1 MAGQTLKQVLKTYT
15 AEGELFEKLDD
26 GRVRCYACGHRCVIL
41 PGLDGICRVRYNQD
55 GTLMVPRGYA
65 GAIQCDPTEKKPFFH
80 AYPGSL
86 ALTFGMLGCDYH
98 CSYCQNWVT
107 SQALR
112 DPKAVSPPLEV
123 SARELVEMGRRT
135 RARLIVSSYNE
146 PLITSEWAIEVFSHA
161 KPAGFVCGY
170 VSNGNA
176 TPEVLD
182 YIRPLVDLYK
192 IDLKGFDDRN
202 YRKLGGVLSNVLDT
216 IKMVHE
222 RGFWLEIVTLLI
234 PGFND
239 SNDEIQSAAEFIAKI
254 SPDIPWHVTAF
265 HQDYKMTG
273 PDNTSVETLI
283 RAAETGYNAGLRYV
297 YAGNLPGR
305 VGEYENT
312 FCPDCRAVLI
322 ERYGFR
328 VLRNRLKAGSCPDC
342 GANIPGC
349 WDNGSTGV
357 HSNDGHSA
365 VSSTDRISAPAK
377 T

>member
-1 MAGQTLKQVLKTYT
+1 
-15 AEGELFEKLDD
+15 
-26 GRVRCYACGHRCVIL
+26 
-41 PGLDGICRVRYNQD
+41 
-55 GTLMVPRGYA
+55 MVPSGYA
-65 GAIQCDPTEKKPFFH
+65 AAVQCDPTEKKPFFH
-80 AYPGSL
+80 ALPGSL

-112 DPKAVSPPLEV
+112 DPKAVSPPVEV
-123 SARELVEMGRRT
+123 TPPKMVDLARRYNASL
-135 RARLIVSSYNE
+135 LVSSYNE
-146 PLITSEWAIEVFSHA
+146 PLITSEWAVEIFKQA

-182 YIRPLVDLYK
+182 YIRPWVDLYK
-192 IDLKGFDDRN
+192 IDLKGFNDRN
-202 YRKLGGVLSNVLDT
+202 YRKLGGILSNVLDT

-222 RGFWLEIVTLLI
+222 RGFWLEIVTLLV

-239 SNDEIQSAAEFIAKI
+239 SDDEIKAAADFIASV

-265 HQDYKMTG
+265 HQDYKMTS
-273 PDNTSVETLI
+273 PDNTPVKTLMH
-283 RAAETGYNAGLRYV
+283 AAKIGYASGLNFV

-312 FCPDCRAVLI
+312 YCPNCKATLI

-328 VLRNRLKAGSCPDC
+328 VLKNRITNGSCPQC
-342 GANIPGC
+342 ETPIPGR
-349 WDNGSTGV
+349 WN
-357 HSNDGHSA
+357 
-365 VSSTDRISAPAK
+365 
-377 T
+377 

>member
-1 MAGQTLKQVLKTYT
+1 MAAQTLKQVLKTYT
-15 AEGELFEKLDD
+15 IEGELYDSLEG

-41 PGLDGICRVRYNQD
+41 PGLDGICRVRYNE
-55 GTLMVPRGYA
+55 GGKLMVPTGYA

-112 DPKAVSPPLEV
+112 DPKALAPPLEV
-123 SARELVEMGRRT
+123 TPRKLVEIAGRSE
-135 RARLIVSSYNE
+135 ARLVVSSYNE
-146 PLITSEWAIEVFSHA
+146 PLITSEWAVEIFKQA

-182 YIRPLVDLYK
+182 YIRPWVDLYK
-192 IDLKGFDDRN
+192 IDLKGFDDRS
-202 YRKLGGVLSNVLDT
+202 YRKLGGLLSNVLET

-239 SNDEIQSAAEFIAKI
+239 SDAELKGLADFLAGV
-254 SPDIPWHVTAF
+254 SPYIPWHVTAF
-265 HQDYKMTG
+265 HKDYKMDDPADTR
-273 PDNTSVETLI
+273 PSDLV
-283 RAAETGYNAGLRYV
+283 RAAEIGRKAGLRYV
-297 YAGNLPGR
+297 YAGNLRGQVGDLEDTRCHHCGDTLIRRSGYFVQDYRVTPDGKCPSCQTVIPGR
-305 VGEYENT
+305 WAARFEGQVADRPFLPRGSS
-312 FCPDCRAVLI
+312 
-322 ERYGFR
+322 
-328 VLRNRLKAGSCPDC
+328 RLVT
-342 GANIPGC
+342 IP
-349 WDNGSTGV
+349 S
-357 HSNDGHSA
+357 
-365 VSSTDRISAPAK
+365 
-377 T
+377 